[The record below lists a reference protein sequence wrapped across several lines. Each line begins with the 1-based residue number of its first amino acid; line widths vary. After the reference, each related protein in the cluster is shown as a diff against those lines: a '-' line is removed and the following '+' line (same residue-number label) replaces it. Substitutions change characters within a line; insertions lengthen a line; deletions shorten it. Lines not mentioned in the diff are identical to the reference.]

1 MRRGAAA
8 RSCRGSAGEWV
19 DGGERRGPPFA
30 SQASSTW
37 APPATSKH
45 AFRLNPKVLLVYH
58 ERLGD
63 IARCL
68 PLARHFA
75 AQGKDVFFECKPEY
89 HGLFSLVSYA
99 VPVAPGVPRETFS
112 EVCRLQIWPER
123 FAHFEARGLNWMD
136 YIYEPWPGC
145 DREIVFDRHPA
156 LARPVPDWVKQACLV
171 FPNGYS
177 QRNAPDPRK
186 TVLLAHGLFPAVP
199 VCVIGKRD
207 LGCHELGSIPELT
220 AWIAAAKH
228 VLAVNTA
235 ASILCSAVRPSWH
248 HIPDLDLRH
257 DWTHPRRIVVNRN

>member
-1 MRRGAAA
+1 MN
-8 RSCRGSAGEWV
+8 
-19 DGGERRGPPFA
+19 
-30 SQASSTW
+30 
-37 APPATSKH
+37 PA
-45 AFRLNPKVLLVYH
+45 VLLVYH

-99 VPVAPGVPRETFS
+99 MPVAPGVPRETFG

-220 AWIAAAKH
+220 AWLAGAKH
-228 VLAVNTA
+228 VLTVNTA

-257 DWTHPRRIVVNRN
+257 DWTHSHRIVVNRN